1 MAQAYRAPTLS
12 ELYNSGLHF
21 AGVPPVPPFF
31 PGFPDNFFVPNPTLR
46 PESSTQ
52 LEIGARFEGGDM
64 FRAGDRLSLAANAY
78 YATVDDYI
86 EQTVSVFAGTTT
98 SANVASATLWGF
110 EAEADYDA
118 EAWFVGMGLSIARG
132 ENDAGGW
139 LGSIPQDRLT
149 LEAGVRPWEDWEL
162 GARATFAAA
171 QTRVPAAGTYRAT
184 ATSLLVSLRD
194 AGHPRVAPPA
204 MQPSAFAD
212 LITFSTGITRS
223 TQWPCLSRPVAWEI
237 SASFHF

>member
-1 MAQAYRAPTLS
+1 
-12 ELYNSGLHF
+12 
-21 AGVPPVPPFF
+21 
-31 PGFPDNFFVPNPTLR
+31 
-46 PESSTQ
+46 
-52 LEIGARFEGGDM
+52 M

-149 LEAGVRPWEDWEL
+149 LEAGVRPGRTGSL
-162 GARATFAAA
+162 GHARPLPRRRPGCLLLRTPSDGYQLLDLYATWTPEGGPLGNANL
-171 QTRVPAAGTYRAT
+171 P
-184 ATSLLVSLRD
+184 LRD
-194 AGHPRVAPPA
+194 R
-204 MQPSAFAD
+204 
-212 LITFSTGITRS
+212 
-223 TQWPCLSRPVAWEI
+223 
-237 SASFHF
+237 